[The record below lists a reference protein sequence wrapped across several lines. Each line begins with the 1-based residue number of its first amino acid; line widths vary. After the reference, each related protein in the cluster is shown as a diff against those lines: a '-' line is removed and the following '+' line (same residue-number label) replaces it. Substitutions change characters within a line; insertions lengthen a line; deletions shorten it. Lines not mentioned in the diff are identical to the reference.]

1 DNLGGVGGGLIA
13 PQVANGVVITAP
25 SVIAT
30 PSGTILA
37 FPARGTGCSGANGL
51 VALRI
56 TPGSPPSAATA
67 WCAGVSGNGSAMATT
82 TGSGA
87 ESVVW
92 IVGAG
97 ARGDNQLHA
106 VNAETGEVLY
116 VSASLG
122 SVEKFNAPIAAK
134 GRIYVAGTSAV
145 YAFTVR

>member
-1 DNLGGVGGGLIA
+1 MIA
-13 PQVANGVVITAP
+13 PQVAYGVVITAP

-37 FPARGTGCSGANGL
+37 FPASGTGCSGANGL

-56 TPGSPPSAATA
+56 TPGSPPSAPTA
-67 WCAGVSGNGSAMATT
+67 WCASVTGNGSTMATT

-87 ESVVW
+87 DSVIWV
-92 IVGAG
+92 VG

-116 VSASLG
+116 TSTASLG
-122 SVEKFNAPIAAK
+122 IVERFNAPIAAK
-134 GRIYVAGTSAV
+134 GRIYVAGTSAA

>member
-1 DNLGGVGGGLIA
+1 MIA

-37 FPARGTGCSGANGL
+37 FPARGIGCSGANGL
-51 VALRI
+51 VAMRI
-56 TPGSPPSAATA
+56 TPGSPPAAATA
-67 WCAGVSGNGSAMATT
+67 WCAAVSGNGSTMATT

-92 IVGAG
+92 VVG

-116 VSASLG
+116 ASASLG